1 MGIYGESM
9 SLITEGKISNKLED
23 MFFNIMDKI
32 FTIIY
37 KFEEKDKKKKSINVA
52 EINHKAYEETYKMKY
67 PGYYK
72 YWEDKNIFEDL
83 EKIFCKIDKESS
95 DDYLKFIKGKF
106 KTTDFN
112 KIKED
117 FERNY
122 GQPKFSIKES
132 EVENLHTNYRE
143 WYDIDEEKA
152 NMQYNINK
160 LKEYEKDKNF
170 NPKDNFVLAINLQIS
185 LCKFLYSLLD
195 NFETEFDIN
204 YEENRKRIQAK
215 EENK

>member
-9 SLITEGKISNKLED
+9 NLVTEGKIANKLED
-23 MFFNIMDKI
+23 VFFNIMDKI
-32 FTIIY
+32 FVFLK
-37 KFEEKDKKKKSINVA
+37 KFDDEEKEVKKYNDAIYGQA
-52 EINHKAYEETYKMKY
+52 FDEAYKLKY

-72 YWEDKNIFEDL
+72 YWEDKDIFEDL

-95 DDYLKFIKGKF
+95 NNYLKFIKSKF

-122 GQPKFSIKES
+122 GEPKFSIKES
-132 EVENLHTNYRE
+132 DVEIFHTNYRE
-143 WYDIDEEKA
+143 WYDTDDEKD
-152 NMQYNINK
+152 NMEYNINK

-170 NPKDNFVLAINLQIS
+170 NPKDNFVLAVNLQIS

-195 NFETEFDIN
+195 DFETEFDQN
-204 YEENRKRIQAK
+204 YNKILKRLK
-215 EENK
+215 EEQE